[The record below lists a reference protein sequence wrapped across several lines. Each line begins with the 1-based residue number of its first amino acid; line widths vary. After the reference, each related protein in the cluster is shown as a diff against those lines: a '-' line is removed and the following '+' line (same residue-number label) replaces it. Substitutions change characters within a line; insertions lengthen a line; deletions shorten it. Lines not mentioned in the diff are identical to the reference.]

1 MKKTEYDMPGPIA
14 VTIFICSPL
23 IVILMFMALD
33 VLLSDKIDDNFNK
46 ALGDIHL
53 SDIPRQ
59 DNISFSHVFDEDEE
73 VTLGARSPDNPPV
86 IVETD
91 IVNMSLVGF
100 TGGGHI
106 LSPVNI
112 NYDVTYIDDA
122 GEERTMRVKSPHIHY
137 FQEDGLSPKLVYNIE
152 KIQNIGHP
160 PHIWLN
166 KDDFD
171 DIMNGAD
178 IENFTNE
185 SSK

>member
-1 MKKTEYDMPGPIA
+1 MKKTDYDMPSPIA
-14 VTIFICSPL
+14 VIIFFCSPL
-23 IVILMFMALD
+23 ILILVFTALSA
-33 VLLSDKIDDNFNK
+33 LLSDKIDDNFDK
-46 ALGDIHL
+46 ALSDIHL

-59 DNISFSHVFDEDEE
+59 DNISFSHVFGEDEF
-73 VTLGARSPDNPPV
+73 TLGTRSPDNPPV

-91 IVNMSLVGF
+91 IVSMSLVGF

-112 NYDVTYIDDA
+112 NYDITYIDDA
-122 GEERTMRVKSPHIHY
+122 GEERAMRVKSPHIHY
-137 FQEDGLSPKLVYNIE
+137 FQEDGLSPKLVYNIT
-152 KIQNIGHP
+152 KIQNIGRP

-178 IENFTNE
+178 IENLTNE

>member
-1 MKKTEYDMPGPIA
+1 MKKTEYDMPSPIA

-23 IVILMFMALD
+23 IVILMFTALD
-33 VLLSDKIDDNFNK
+33 VLLSDKIDDNINK

-53 SDIPRQ
+53 SGIPRQ
-59 DNISFSHVFDEDEE
+59 DNISFSHVFDEDEA
-73 VTLGARSPDNPPV
+73 TLGARSPDNPPV

-112 NYDVTYIDDA
+112 NYDITYMDDT
-122 GEERTMRVKSPHIHY
+122 GEERAMRLKSPHIHY
-137 FQEDGLSPKLVYNIE
+137 FQEDGLSPKLVYNITN
-152 KIQNIGHP
+152 IQNIDRR

-171 DIMNGAD
+171 DIMNGVD
-178 IENFTNE
+178 IENLTNE
-185 SSK
+185 SGK